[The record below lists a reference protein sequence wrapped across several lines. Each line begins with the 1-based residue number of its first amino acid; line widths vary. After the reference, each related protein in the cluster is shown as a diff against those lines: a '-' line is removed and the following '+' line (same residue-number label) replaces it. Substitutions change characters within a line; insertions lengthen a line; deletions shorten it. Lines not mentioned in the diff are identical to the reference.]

1 MTCKKCGKDTVIEEG
16 DHYVCTSCKAR
27 AFKPVTF
34 AKQGDDNAQVNN
46 TQETQEAQEVQDTLQ
61 NDDEGKDKKP
71 EQKKKST
78 LRDILDFF
86 LPIVIALVVAIV
98 LKTFVFANVV
108 VPTGSMLNTIQEND
122 RLIASKIT
130 YTFNDPER
138 FDIAIFKYPDD
149 ESQYYVKRIIGLPG
163 ETVQIVNGVVY
174 VTDENDV
181 TTQLR
186 DDFVTVAKPTGN
198 FGPYVVPEDSYFVLG
213 DNRNNSEDSRY
224 WRTTNY
230 VSDDQL
236 VGKVIFRYYPSIEM
250 VE

>member
-1 MTCKKCGKDTVIEEG
+1 MICKKCGKDTVIEEG

-27 AFKPVTF
+27 AFKPNTF
-34 AKQGDDNAQVNN
+34 AKDTAEQPVTDCLD
-46 TQETQEAQEVQDTLQ
+46 TQEEIEKSNEQAQGTI
-61 NDDEGKDKKP
+61 KP
-71 EQKKKST
+71 EEKKKKSV
-78 LRDILDFF
+78 LREILDFF
-86 LPIVIALVVAIV
+86 LPIVIALAVAMF
-98 LKTFVFANVV
+98 LKTFVFANAV

-122 RLIASKIT
+122 RIIASRIT

-138 FDIAIFKYPDD
+138 FDIIIFKYPDD
-149 ESQYYVKRIIGLPG
+149 ESQYYVKRIIGMPG

-181 TTQLR
+181 TTQVR
-186 DDFVTVAKPTGN
+186 DDFVTVARPMGN

-213 DNRNNSEDSRY
+213 DNRNKSEDSRY

-230 VSDDQL
+230 VSKDKI
-236 VGKVIFRYYPSIEM
+236 VGKVMFRYYPSIEM

>member
-27 AFKPVTF
+27 AFKPGTF
-34 AKQGDDNAQVNN
+34 AKQGDDKA
-46 TQETQEAQEVQDTLQ
+46 QETQEAQDTLQ
-61 NDDEGKDKKP
+61 NDDEGKGKKS
-71 EQKKKST
+71 EQKKKSA

-86 LPIVIALVVAIV
+86 LPIVVALVVAIV

-149 ESQYYVKRIIGLPG
+149 EKQYYVKRIIGLPG

-186 DDFVTVAKPTGN
+186 DDFVTVSKPIGN

-236 VGKVIFRYYPSIEM
+236 VGKVMFRYYPSIEK

>member
-1 MTCKKCGKDTVIEEG
+1 MICKKCGKDTVIEEG

-27 AFKPVTF
+27 AFKPNTF
-34 AKQGDDNAQVNN
+34 AKDTAQQPVTDCLD
-46 TQETQEAQEVQDTLQ
+46 TQEEIDENNEQAQGTI
-61 NDDEGKDKKP
+61 KP
-71 EQKKKST
+71 EEKKKKSV
-78 LRDILDFF
+78 LREILDFF
-86 LPIVIALVVAIV
+86 LPIVIALAVAMF
-98 LKTFVFANVV
+98 LKTFVFANAV

-122 RLIASKIT
+122 RIIASRIT

-138 FDIAIFKYPDD
+138 FDIIIFKYPDD
-149 ESQYYVKRIIGLPG
+149 ESQYYVKRIIGMPG

-186 DDFVTVAKPTGN
+186 DDFVTVARPTGN

-230 VSDDQL
+230 VSKDKI
-236 VGKVIFRYYPSIEM
+236 VGKVMFRYYPSIETI
-250 VE
+250 E